1 MSTATEP
8 ALGVPREECPTCRR
22 PRVVCY
28 CAHIVPIATRT
39 RVVMVQHRKER
50 DMPIGTLRMAELA
63 LPNSTVF
70 VGVDGLD
77 ADARLQA
84 ELARPNTYLLF
95 PGPNAVDVNEL
106 AAQRGEGDAPLTLVV
121 VDGTWWQARSLLR
134 KTQSLAAL
142 PQLRFTPPRPSD
154 YRIRKEPADHCVST
168 VEAIA
173 YLLGA
178 LEGGFARFEPMLQP
192 FRAMVDAQLKYV
204 AERRGGPSRHAA
216 SREKRA
222 ARPTLGAK
230 LRTRMDDLVCVHAEA
245 NAWPTA
251 DGKGHDAELI
261 HWCAVRPGSDAR
273 FEAVLAPR
281 QPLSPATL
289 RHTLLDEAWFATGE
303 SLDAMKARWQAFLRP
318 GDILVTWGGFAVGL
332 AHADG
337 IPLPAERLD
346 LRHGT
351 TRLAGARPGGQ
362 EAWLAKRGV
371 AEPPAMGSGRAGE
384 RVAQLV
390 AIARDLADSP

>member
-1 MSTATEP
+1 M
-8 ALGVPREECPTCRR
+8 GVPREECPACRR

-28 CAHIVPIATRT
+28 CAHIVPIETRT

-63 LPNSTVF
+63 LPNSAVY

-77 ADARLQA
+77 DDPRLQA

-95 PGPNAVDVNEL
+95 PGPDAIDVNDL
-106 AAQRGEGDAPLTLVV
+106 AREPRAEDSPITLVV

-134 KTQSLAAL
+134 RNPSLAAL
-142 PQLRFTPPRPSD
+142 PQIRFTPPRPSD

-178 LEGGFARFEPMLQP
+178 LEGGFPRFEPLLAP
-192 FRAMVDAQLKYV
+192 FRAMVDTQLQYV

-222 ARPTLGAK
+222 ARPTLDAK
-230 LRTRMDDLVCVHAEA
+230 LRARLDDLVCIHAEA

-251 DGKGHDAELI
+251 DGKRHDAELI
-261 HWCAVRPGSDAR
+261 HWCAVRPGSDER
-273 FEAVLAPR
+273 FESVLAPR

-289 RHTLLDEAWFATGE
+289 RHTLLDEAWFAGGE
-303 SLDAMKARWQAFLRP
+303 SLEAMKARWQAFLRP
-318 GDILVTWGGFAVGL
+318 TDVLVTWGGFAVGL
-332 AHADG
+332 ANQDG

-346 LRHGT
+346 LRHAT

-362 EAWLAKRGV
+362 EAWLARRGV
-371 AEPPAMGSGRAGE
+371 PEPPAMGAGRAGE

-390 AIARDLADSP
+390 ATTRDLAKSP

>member
-1 MSTATEP
+1 M
-8 ALGVPREECPTCRR
+8 GVPRKECPACRR

-28 CAHIVPIATRT
+28 CAHIVPIETRT

-63 LPNSTVF
+63 LPNSAVY

-77 ADARLQA
+77 DDPRLQA

-95 PGPNAVDVNEL
+95 PGPDAIDVNDL
-106 AAQRGEGDAPLTLVV
+106 AVLHSEGDAPLTLVV

-134 KTQSLAAL
+134 RNPSLAAL
-142 PQLRFTPPRPSD
+142 PQIRFTPPRPSD

-178 LEGGFARFEPMLQP
+178 LEGGFPRFEPLLAP
-192 FRAMVDAQLKYV
+192 FRAMVDTQLQYV

-222 ARPTLGAK
+222 ARPTLDAK
-230 LRTRMDDLVCVHAEA
+230 LRARLDDLVCIHAEA

-251 DGKGHDAELI
+251 DGKRHDAELI
-261 HWCAVRPGSDAR
+261 HWCAVRPGSDER
-273 FEAVLAPR
+273 FESVLAPR

-289 RHTLLDEAWFATGE
+289 RHTLLDEAWFAGGE
-303 SLDAMKARWQAFLRP
+303 SLEAMKARWQAFLRP
-318 GDILVTWGGFAVGL
+318 TDVLVTWGGFAVGL
-332 AHADG
+332 ANQDG

-346 LRHGT
+346 LRHAT

-362 EAWLAKRGV
+362 EAWLARRGV
-371 AEPPAMGSGRAGE
+371 PEPPAMGAGRAGE

-390 AIARDLADSP
+390 ATTRDLAKSP